1 MRILVDYRA
10 ALRARTGVGEYIHE
24 LIRAYARAY
33 PRDEVAVFT
42 SSWKDRPAPGL
53 GTELGVGIVDRRIPV
68 RVLNRLWHRRE
79 WPPVETLAGAADVV
93 HSAHPLLMPAR
104 RAAQVITIHDLFF
117 LSHPERTRAEIRRD
131 YPRLARSHAQRAH
144 AIITSTEHARTLVS
158 TAFDVA
164 PERIYVCPPGP
175 PVWRT
180 LGTAPNVPRPG
191 TILFVGTLEPRKNLG
206 VLLDAYEELL
216 SRLPSVPPLV
226 LAGQARPE
234 AAPWLARIA
243 SAPLAGRVR
252 HLGYVP
258 DDRTEALY
266 ADARVLVLP
275 SLDEGFGLPAL
286 AAMSA
291 GVPVIASRRGAL
303 PEVVGAGGT
312 LFDAEQAGELAAAL
326 ARVITN
332 DGWAHG
338 QGAAGLVRAR
348 AFSWTAA
355 AATAHTAYV
364 DAVRRRS
371 SASGS
376 GRSPARAG
384 ETTP

>member
-33 PRDEVAVFT
+33 TGDEVALFT
-42 SSWKDRPAPGL
+42 SSWKDRPAHGL
-53 GTELGVGIVDRRIPV
+53 GTDLGVAVVDRRIPV
-68 RVLNRLWHRRE
+68 RILNRLWHRSE
-79 WPPVETLAGAADVV
+79 WPPIEALAGAVDVV

-104 RAAQVITIHDLFF
+104 HAAQVITIHDLFF
-117 LSHPERTRAEIRRD
+117 LAHPERTRAEIRRD

-158 TAFDVA
+158 TTFDVA
-164 PERIYVCPPGP
+164 RDRIYVCPPGP
-175 PVWRT
+175 PVWHT
-180 LGTAPNVPRPG
+180 LGAAPNVPRPG

-206 VLLDAYEELL
+206 ILLDAYEELL
-216 SRLPSVPPLV
+216 SAMPDVPPLV

-243 SAPLAGRVR
+243 SPPLAGRVR

-266 ADARVLVLP
+266 GNARVLVLP

-312 LFDAEQAGELAAAL
+312 LFDPQHTGELAAAL
-326 ARVITN
+326 ARVIT
-332 DGWAHG
+332 DDQWAHD
-338 QGAAGLVRAR
+338 QGAAGLARAR
-348 AFSWTAA
+348 AFSWPAA

-371 SASGS
+371 GGRTP
-376 GRSPARAG
+376 GRSPERPGHTA
-384 ETTP
+384 P